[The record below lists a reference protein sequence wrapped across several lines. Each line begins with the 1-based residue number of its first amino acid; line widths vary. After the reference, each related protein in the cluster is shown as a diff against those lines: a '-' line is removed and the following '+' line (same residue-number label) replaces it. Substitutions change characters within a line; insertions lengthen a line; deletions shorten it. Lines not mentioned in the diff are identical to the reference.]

1 MSKIQETLDELQ
13 PYVIGIRYVE
23 GVPVVDVVFKEGWT
37 VPDELNIKK
46 VKGKEQ
52 INYYMLFSE
61 VKGIGLDELLKFV
74 EKTINL
80 NIEREHK
87 YELLTVKINELKEIF
102 KHNSLEKLK
111 TLNFSFDID
120 NLMPSIDMFEL
131 TNEASTLDEPI
142 EVLEAPTEVM
152 IENVVETPL
161 DSFLDKDGKV
171 IEMTEE
177 EIEIAAEE
185 ARAEKN
191 RLYLESKKLKKETK
205 KLSTKVELPIKT
217 NIEIP
222 VTHNDNDYE
231 SDSECGCGP
240 NDACNKCID
249 TKY

>member
-1 MSKIQETLDELQ
+1 MSKIQETLDGLQ

-37 VPDELNIKK
+37 VPDDSNIKK

-102 KHNSLEKLK
+102 KHNSLDKLK
-111 TLNFSFDID
+111 TLNFSFEVD
-120 NLMPSIDMFEL
+120 NLIPSIDMFEL
-131 TNEASTLDEPI
+131 TNEVTGLDTPI
-142 EVLEAPTEVM
+142 EALETPTEV
-152 IENVVETPL
+152 ISENVAETPL
-161 DSFLDKDGKV
+161 DSFIDKDGRV

-191 RLYLESKKLKKETK
+191 RRYLESKKLKKETK
-205 KLSTKVELPIKT
+205 KLSTKVELPITTK
-217 NIEIP
+217 IEIP
-222 VTHNDNDYE
+222 VTHNEYE
-231 SDSECGCGP
+231 SDSECGCGE

>member
-23 GVPVVDVVFKEGWT
+23 GVPVVDVVFKEGWA
-37 VPDELNIKK
+37 VPDETNIKK
-46 VKGKEQ
+46 VKGKEK

-74 EKTINL
+74 QKTINL

-102 KHNSLEKLK
+102 KQNSLEKLK
-111 TLNFSFDID
+111 TLNFSFGTD
-120 NLMPSIDMFEL
+120 NLIPSIDMFEFD
-131 TNEASTLDEPI
+131 NEVSNLNEPI
-142 EVLEAPTEVM
+142 EALETPTEVTS
-152 IENVVETPL
+152 EDVVETPL
-161 DSFLDKDGKV
+161 DSFIDKDGKV

-191 RLYLESKKLKKETK
+191 RRYLESKKLKKETK
-205 KLSTKVELPIKT
+205 KISTKVELPINTK
-217 NIEIP
+217 IEIP
-222 VTHNDNDYE
+222 VTHNDNEY
-231 SDSECGCGP
+231 DSECGCGP
-240 NDACNKCID
+240 NEACNKCID

>member
-111 TLNFSFDID
+111 TLNFSFDVD
-120 NLMPSIDMFEL
+120 NLIPSIDMFEL
-131 TNEASTLDEPI
+131 TNEAST
-142 EVLEAPTEVM
+142 
-152 IENVVETPL
+152 
-161 DSFLDKDGKV
+161 
-171 IEMTEE
+171 
-177 EIEIAAEE
+177 
-185 ARAEKN
+185 
-191 RLYLESKKLKKETK
+191 
-205 KLSTKVELPIKT
+205 
-217 NIEIP
+217 
-222 VTHNDNDYE
+222 
-231 SDSECGCGP
+231 
-240 NDACNKCID
+240 
-249 TKY
+249 